1 MFEIF
6 LWINQT
12 TLIGNSAPSVGLK
25 ETKLAQ
31 NVAFKHVYDKDVKK
45 QEI

>member
-1 MFEIF
+1 MFETFCKFSDNI
-6 LWINQT
+6 
-12 TLIGNSAPSVGLK
+12 IGNSAPSVGLK